1 MTKTNRQPLVS
12 IIMATYNS
20 SETILSSIE
29 SILNQTYKNIELI
42 IINDKSTDDT
52 KLNISRFINNSRVH
66 VYNNQINIG
75 LAKSLNKAIKASK
88 GDYIARMDD
97 DDISHPNRIQKQIDF
112 FQNNMDIDVLG
123 TSARLMDSNMN
134 FIRKYLPPENDKDIK
149 KNLCHSNPIIHPSV
163 MVSREFFQ
171 KSNGYNESLRRK
183 EDLDL
188 WGRMAKK
195 VKFHNLQDCL
205 IDYRVKPN
213 KTLAA
218 VPVGVYIRIKNG
230 LRLGCLYK
238 AIIWAILYI
247 FVEIFRHMGYTQK
260 KTKKQL
266 KAL

>member
-97 DDISHPNRIQKQIDF
+97 DDISHPNRIQKQIDV

-149 KNLCHSNPIIHPSV
+149 KNL
-163 MVSREFFQ
+163 
-171 KSNGYNESLRRK
+171 
-183 EDLDL
+183 
-188 WGRMAKK
+188 
-195 VKFHNLQDCL
+195 
-205 IDYRVKPN
+205 
-213 KTLAA
+213 
-218 VPVGVYIRIKNG
+218 
-230 LRLGCLYK
+230 
-238 AIIWAILYI
+238 
-247 FVEIFRHMGYTQK
+247 
-260 KTKKQL
+260 
-266 KAL
+266 